1 MKTES
6 DWDKH
11 LNDVFELP
19 FYKDLE
25 LFLKNE
31 ITNKQTIFPPFN
43 QIFTAFKA
51 TSFESVKVV
60 ILGQDPYH
68 GEGQAHGLAF
78 SVNKNHKIPP
88 SLKNIYKELRNDL
101 GFVIP
106 DHGNLENWAK
116 NGVLLLNATLTVRAH
131 EAGSHQRKGWEEFTD
146 VVIKKISDLQKN
158 CVFILWG
165 NYAKSKSVLIDRHKH
180 LVLEAAHPSPLSAH
194 NGFFGCKH
202 FSKCNSYLVDKGL
215 TPIDWQIN

>member
-1 MKTES
+1 MKTDS
-6 DWDKH
+6 NWDEILK
-11 LNDVFELP
+11 DIFEMP
-19 FYKDLE
+19 FYKELE
-25 LFLKNE
+25 LFLNTE
-31 ITNKQTIFPPFN
+31 IANKQIIYPPFN
-43 QIFTAFKA
+43 QIFSAFKA
-51 TSFESVKVV
+51 TSLESVKVV

-68 GEGQAHGLAF
+68 GEGRAHGLAF

-88 SLKNIYKELRNDL
+88 SLKNIYKELGTDL
-101 GFVIP
+101 GIVSP
-106 DHGNLENWAK
+106 THGNLETWAH
-116 NGVLLLNATLTVRAH
+116 NGVLLLNATLSVRAN

-146 VVIKKISDLQKN
+146 YVIKKISDLQKN

-194 NGFFGCKH
+194 HGFFGCKH

-215 TPIDWQIN
+215 PPIDWQIN

>member
-6 DWDKH
+6 NWDEILK
-11 LNDVFELP
+11 DIFEMP
-19 FYKDLE
+19 FYKKLE
-25 LFLKNE
+25 HFLNTE
-31 ITNKQTIFPPFN
+31 LANNQIIYPPFN
-43 QIFTAFKA
+43 QIFAAFKF
-51 TSFESVKVV
+51 TSLKDTKVI

-78 SVNKNHKIPP
+78 SVNKNQKIPP
-88 SLKNIYKELRNDL
+88 SLKNIYKELTHDMGIKPPL
-101 GFVIP
+101 
-106 DHGNLENWAK
+106 HGNLEKWAN
-116 NGVLLLNATLTVRAH
+116 NGVLLLNATLSVRAN
-131 EAGSHQRKGWEEFTD
+131 EAASHQRKGWEEFTD
-146 VVIKKISDLQKN
+146 YIIKKISDLQNN

-202 FSKCNSYLVDKGL
+202 FSKCNTFLVDKGL